1 MKTGFYHIHTRAS
14 LKDRFEA
21 SYVPEPNSG
30 CWLWVGAI
38 TTSKGYSRAIISE
51 SDVTLYGARVSYEL
65 HNGAIP
71 EGALICHRCNNAL
84 CVNPEHI
91 YAGTHKTN
99 FDDMVRVGRHRIA
112 RIGERMKSR
121 A

>member
-1 MKTGFYHIHTRAS
+1 
-14 LKDRFEA
+14 
-21 SYVPEPNSG
+21 
-30 CWLWVGAI
+30 
-38 TTSKGYSRAIISE
+38 
-51 SDVTLYGARVSYEL
+51 
-65 HNGAIP
+65 
-71 EGALICHRCNNAL
+71 
-84 CVNPEHI
+84 VNPEHI